1 MRRMSTPA
9 PRTGWRAVVHAVVLG
24 LSTGL
29 LLLVAALAVV
39 LIVVPKAT
47 GSMPLTVLTQSMEPT
62 LPPGTLLVVRP
73 TPVDDI
79 RVGDVVTYQIV
90 SGQPA
95 VVSHRVVSVSSSSD
109 GERTFVLKGDN
120 NAEAD
125 PAPVTAVQIRGVVW
139 YSVPEIGIVNQVV
152 NGSRSWLI
160 PAVAGVLLTYGAV
173 MMTAGF
179 VSSARRRRV
188 GTSRAGTAARRRRP
202 GTTRVGTS
210 HGRRSAAHHVERT
223 TTEDRAETTTTTRS
237 RLGGRDGR
245 SAAGAGAPR
254 RSGPTAPRRGR
265 PRRSTRRVRA
275 AEGRPRDPS

>member
-1 MRRMSTPA
+1 MSTPT

-73 TPVDDI
+73 TPIDDI

-179 VSSARRRRV
+179 VS
-188 GTSRAGTAARRRRP
+188 AARRRRA
-202 GTTRVGTS
+202 GTSRADTS

-223 TTEDRAETTTTTRS
+223 TSENRTETTATTRS

-265 PRRSTRRVRA
+265 PGRSTRRVRA

>member
-1 MRRMSTPA
+1 MRRVSTPT
-9 PRTGWRAVVHAVVLG
+9 PRSGWRAVVHAVVLG

-73 TPVDDI
+73 TPIDDI

-152 NGSRSWLI
+152 NGSRGWLI

-179 VSSARRRRV
+179 VSAARRRRA
-188 GTSRAGTAARRRRP
+188 GTSRAGT
-202 GTTRVGTS
+202 G

-223 TTEDRAETTTTTRS
+223 TTENRAETTTTTRS

-254 RSGPTAPRRGR
+254 RSGATAPRRGR
-265 PRRSTRRVRA
+265 PGRSTRRVRA

>member
-1 MRRMSTPA
+1 MRRMSTPT

-73 TPVDDI
+73 TPIDDI

-173 MMTAGF
+173 MMAAGF
-179 VSSARRRRV
+179 VS
-188 GTSRAGTAARRRRP
+188 AARRRRD
-202 GTTRVGTS
+202 GTSRVGTS

-223 TTEDRAETTTTTRS
+223 TTENRAETTTTTRS

-254 RSGPTAPRRGR
+254 RGGPTAPRRGR
-265 PRRSTRRVRA
+265 PGRSTRRVRA

>member
-1 MRRMSTPA
+1 MRRMSTPT

-73 TPVDDI
+73 TPIDDI

-160 PAVAGVLLTYGAV
+160 PTVAGVLLTYGAV
-173 MMTAGF
+173 MMSAGF
-179 VSSARRRRV
+179 VSAARRRRARTSRARTSRV
-188 GTSRAGTAARRRRP
+188 GTSR
-202 GTTRVGTS
+202 
-210 HGRRSAAHHVERT
+210 GRRSAAHHVERT
-223 TTEDRAETTTTTRS
+223 TSENRTETTTTTRS

-254 RSGPTAPRRGR
+254 RGGPTAPRRGR
-265 PRRSTRRVRA
+265 PGRSTRRVRA

>member
-1 MRRMSTPA
+1 MRRMSTPT
-9 PRTGWRAVVHAVVLG
+9 PRSGWRAVVHAVVLG

-73 TPVDDI
+73 TPIDNI

-95 VVSHRVVSVSSSSD
+95 VVSHRVVSVSSSSN

-179 VSSARRRRV
+179 VS
-188 GTSRAGTAARRRRP
+188 AARRRRA
-202 GTTRVGTS
+202 GTSRADTS
-210 HGRRSAAHHVERT
+210 HGRRSAAHHVERIT
-223 TTEDRAETTTTTRS
+223 SENRTETTATTRS

-254 RSGPTAPRRGR
+254 RSGTTAPRRGR
-265 PRRSTRRVRA
+265 PGRSTRRVRA
-275 AEGRPRDPS
+275 AEGGPRDPS

>member
-1 MRRMSTPA
+1 MRRLSTPT
-9 PRTGWRAVVHAVVLG
+9 PRTGWRAVVRAVALG

-29 LLLVAALAVV
+29 LLIVAALAVV

-47 GSMPLTVLTQSMEPT
+47 GSMPLTVLTQSMEPK

-73 TPVDDI
+73 TPVEDI

-95 VVSHRVVSVSSSSD
+95 VISHRVVSVSSSSD

-139 YSVPEIGIVNQVV
+139 YSIPEIGFVNQIV

-179 VSSARRRRV
+179 VS
-188 GTSRAGTAARRRRP
+188 AARRRRA
-202 GTTRVGTS
+202 GTGR
-210 HGRRSAAHHVERT
+210 GRRSAAHHVERT
-223 TTEDRAETTTTTRS
+223 TTETTTTTRS

-245 SAAGAGAPR
+245 SAAGAGSPR

>member
-1 MRRMSTPA
+1 MRRVSTPT
-9 PRTGWRAVVHAVVLG
+9 PRSGWRAVVHAVVLG

-73 TPVDDI
+73 TPIDGI

-152 NGSRSWLI
+152 NGSRGWLI
-160 PAVAGVLLTYGAV
+160 PTVAGVLLTYGAV

-179 VSSARRRRV
+179 VS
-188 GTSRAGTAARRRRP
+188 AARRRRA
-202 GTTRVGTS
+202 GTNRAGTS

-223 TTEDRAETTTTTRS
+223 TSENRTETTATTRS

-265 PRRSTRRVRA
+265 PGRSTRRVRA

>member
-1 MRRMSTPA
+1 MRRVSTPT
-9 PRTGWRAVVHAVVLG
+9 PRSGWRAVVHAVVLG

-73 TPVDDI
+73 TPIDDI

-179 VSSARRRRV
+179 MS
-188 GTSRAGTAARRRRP
+188 AARRRRAGKSRA
-202 GTTRVGTS
+202 GTG

-223 TTEDRAETTTTTRS
+223 TTEATTETTATTRS

-245 SAAGAGAPR
+245 SAAGPGAPR

-265 PRRSTRRVRA
+265 PGRSTRRVRA

>member
-1 MRRMSTPA
+1 MSTPT

-73 TPVDDI
+73 TPIDDI

-173 MMTAGF
+173 MMAAGF
-179 VSSARRRRV
+179 VS
-188 GTSRAGTAARRRRP
+188 AARRRRA
-202 GTTRVGTS
+202 GTSRARTSRVGTS

-223 TTEDRAETTTTTRS
+223 TTENRAETTTTTRS

-254 RSGPTAPRRGR
+254 RGGPTAPRRGR
-265 PRRSTRRVRA
+265 PGRSTRRVRA
-275 AEGRPRDPS
+275 AEGRLRDPS